1 MTDLLVL
8 AGPPALSRF
17 RLEKLREGLGI
28 ADLYAEYVHL
38 LQLEGNLDAAERV
51 RSEALLRYGPEVDL
65 PERQG
70 ELRLTVVPRHGTIS
84 PWSSK
89 ATDIF
94 HICGLH
100 KVARVERGV
109 RWFSDAVFGTA
120 AAAKLFDRMTECVVA
135 EDDFESVFATL
146 APRRFA
152 TVPVLASGADALRQA
167 NRNLGLAL
175 SDDEIDYLAD
185 AFSAM
190 GRDPSDVE
198 LMMFAQANSEH
209 CRHKIFNAG
218 WTVDGRS
225 EQHSLFAMIRNTF
238 GQINGAGILSAY
250 ADNAAVIEGYRNQ
263 RFFADPGS
271 REYGHVEEPMPVLMK
286 VETHNHPTAI
296 APYPGAATGS
306 GGEIRDEGA
315 VGRGSKPKA
324 GLTGFTTSHLN
335 IPGLAEPWESG
346 TKKPDHIASALDIM
360 LEGPIGAAG
369 FNNEYGRP
377 ALTGY
382 FRTFEQPDGPGRLR
396 GYHKPV
402 MIAGGLGSVR
412 PAHVQPLRFPPGT
425 KLVVLGGPAML
436 IGLGGGA
443 ASSMASGTSSQALDF
458 ASVQRDNA
466 EMQRRCQ
473 EVIDACCALDGENPI
488 LLIHDVG
495 AGGLSNALPELVND
509 GGAGGQ
515 FELRDVPNA
524 DPGMSP
530 LEIWCNEA
538 QERYV
543 LGIAVAGIERFEA
556 LCRRERCPYAVIG
569 EATAEPSLLVTDDA
583 FGDRPVDLP
592 LSVLFGKAPGM
603 RREFE
608 RRVPVASSLDLRD
621 IALADAIRRVL
632 GFPAVASKQF
642 LITIGDRSI
651 TGLIGR
657 EQMVGPWQVPVSDVA
672 VTLAGYR
679 TFQGEAMAMG
689 ERSPLALIDAAASA
703 RMAVGEALTNLV
715 AADIEALERTV
726 LSANWMA
733 AAGDPVEDQALF
745 DAVRTVGME
754 LCPKLG
760 IAIPVGKDSLSMR
773 TQWRDGDQQREV
785 VAPMTLIVSAFA
797 PVADARRTLTPQ
809 LRRQDAQAASLRPND
824 VAASH
829 AAKSSA
835 PTRLLLVDLGGGRNR
850 LGGSVLAQCFG
861 QPGGD
866 CPDVDDAGILAQV
879 LRTTLALNRAGGI
892 LAYHDR
898 SDGGLLAALAEMAFA
913 GRLGWDLDIEEP
925 DLLGALFSEE
935 LGMVLQVRASE
946 VAGIIERYGDIRVV
960 DLGTV
965 RSDQRL
971 RIRHRGTL
979 VVDTERADW
988 QRRWA
993 EPSYRMQRL
1002 RDNPLMADQEYAA
1015 IDDDGD
1021 PGLGASLTFDPGKT
1035 PEPTFAIVS
1044 DRPRVAVLREQGV
1057 NGQLEMAAAF
1067 DRAGFTSVDVHMS
1080 DLLSGAVDLLDF
1092 PVFAACGGFSYG
1104 DVLGGGGGWAKSIL
1118 FHEAVRDA
1126 FASFFMADRLALGIC
1141 NGCQMLANLKELI
1154 PGAAPWPRF
1163 VRNASDQFEARTVL
1177 VRINPVASPWLRGM
1191 TGSVIPVPVAHG
1203 EGRAEF
1209 HDHAHLRELT
1219 AGGQLCVQYVTSRH
1233 QPTEVYPANPNG
1245 AVEGLAGV
1253 TAAAGR
1259 VLAMMPHPERVF
1271 RACQNAWPDPAWGE
1285 DGPWLRL
1292 FRNARS
1298 AVG

>member
-1 MTDLLVL
+1 MAELLVL

-28 ADLYAEYVHL
+28 AGLYAEFVHL
-38 LQLEGNLDAAERV
+38 LKLEGRLEAAERE
-51 RSEALLRYGPEVDL
+51 RAEALLRYGPETDL

-94 HICGLH
+94 HICDLER
-100 KVARVERGV
+100 VVRVERGV
-109 RWFSDAVFGTA
+109 RWFSTAPFDEA
-120 AAAKLFDRMTECVVA
+120 AAGSLYDRMTECVVN
-135 EDDFESVFATL
+135 EDDLQSVFATL

-152 TVPVLASGADALRQA
+152 RVGVLAGGADALRRA
-167 NRNLGLAL
+167 NRDLGLAL
-175 SDDEIDYLAD
+175 SEDEVGYLAD
-185 AFSAM
+185 AFAEL

-209 CRHKIFNAG
+209 CRHKIFNAS
-218 WTVDGRS
+218 WTVDGSAESR
-225 EQHSLFAMIRNTF
+225 SLFAMIRNTF
-238 GQINGAGILSAY
+238 AKINGAGILSAY

-263 RFFADPGS
+263 RFFADPDS
-271 REYGHVEEPMPVLMK
+271 REYGYIDEQMPVLMK

-335 IPGLAEPWESG
+335 IPGLPEPWESG
-346 TKKPDHIASALDIM
+346 THKPEHMASALDIM
-360 LEGPIGAAG
+360 LEGPIGGAA

-382 FRTFEQPDGPGRLR
+382 FRTFEQADGAGRLR

-402 MIAGGLGSVR
+402 MVAGGLGNVR
-412 PAHVQPLRFPPGT
+412 PGHVQPLPFPPGT
-425 KLVVLGGPAML
+425 RLVVLGGPAML

-443 ASSMASGTSSQALDF
+443 ASSMASGTSSAELDF

-473 EVIDACCALDGENPI
+473 EVIDACCALGEENPI
-488 LLIHDVG
+488 LLVHDVG
-495 AGGLSNALPELVND
+495 AGGLSNALPELVKD
-509 GGAGGQ
+509 GSAGGR

-530 LEIWCNEA
+530 MEIWCNEA

-543 LGIAVAGIERFEA
+543 LGIAAQGIERFEG
-556 LCRRERCPYAVIG
+556 LCRRERCPYAILG
-569 EATAEPSLLVTDDA
+569 ESTSERKLLLTDRI
-583 FGDRPVDLP
+583 FGNRPVDLP
-592 LSVLFGKAPGM
+592 LSVLFGNAPKVQRGFQ
-603 RREFE
+603 RRA
-608 RRVPVASSLDLRD
+608 PVVKSLDLQD
-621 IALADAIRRVL
+621 VELDEAIRRVL

-651 TGLIGR
+651 TGLIGQ
-657 EQMVGPWQVPVSDVA
+657 EQMVGPWQVPVADVA
-672 VTLAGYR
+672 VTLGGYR
-679 TFQGEAMAMG
+679 TYQGEAMAMG

-715 AADIEALERTV
+715 AADLEALDRTV

-733 AAGDPVEDQALF
+733 ASGDEAEEQALF
-745 DAVRTVGME
+745 DAVRAVGME
-754 LCPKLG
+754 LCPALG

-773 TQWRDGDQQREV
+773 TQWRDEDGESVREV

-809 LRRQDAQAASLRPND
+809 LRPALGEPSTGSGTGPA
-824 VAASH
+824 
-829 AAKSSA
+829 
-835 PTRLLLVDLGGGRNR
+835 RLLLVDLGGGRNR
-850 LGGSVLAQCFG
+850 LGGSALAQCFG
-861 QPGGD
+861 KPGGE
-866 CPDVDDAGILAQV
+866 CPDVDDAEALARA
-879 LRTTLALNRAGGI
+879 LDATLALNREGRI

-913 GRLGWDLDIEEP
+913 GRLGWDVDIEDD
-925 DLLGALFSEE
+925 DLLAALFNEE
-935 LGMVLQVRASE
+935 LGFVLQVAVSE
-946 VAGIIERYGDIRVV
+946 VPGVVERYHRIRVV
-960 DLGTV
+960 DLGAV

-971 RIRHRGTL
+971 RIRHRGAL
-979 VVDTERADW
+979 AVDSEGADW

-993 EPSYRMQRL
+993 EPSFRMQRL
-1002 RDNPLMADQEYAA
+1002 RDNPAVADEEYAV
-1015 IDDDGD
+1015 IGDHGD
-1021 PGLGASLTFDPGKT
+1021 PGLCSALTFEPGEDPARA
-1035 PEPTFAIVS
+1035 FSIVNA
-1044 DRPRVAVLREQGV
+1044 RPRVAVLREQGV

-1080 DLLSGAVDLLDF
+1080 DLLSGAANLLDF

-1104 DVLGGGGGWAKSIL
+1104 DVLGGGGGWAKSVL
-1118 FHEAVRDA
+1118 FHERVRDA
-1126 FASFFMADRLALGIC
+1126 FEAFFQADRLALGIC
-1141 NGCQMLANLKELI
+1141 NGCQMMANLKELI
-1154 PGAAPWPRF
+1154 PGAESWPRF
-1163 VRNASDQFEARTVL
+1163 VRNRSDQFEARTVL
-1177 VRINPVASPWLRGM
+1177 VRINPVASPWLESM
-1191 TGSVIPVPVAHG
+1191 DGSVIPVPVAHG

-1209 HDHAHLRELT
+1209 RDRADLETLAARR
-1219 AGGQLCVQYVTSRH
+1219 QLCAQYVTTGYEPA
-1233 QPTEVYPANPNG
+1233 QTYPANPNG
-1245 AVEGLAGV
+1245 SARGLAGV
-1253 TAAAGR
+1253 TAAQGR
-1259 VLAMMPHPERVF
+1259 VLVMMPHPERVF
-1271 RACQNAWPDPAWGE
+1271 RACQNAWPDPSWKE

-1292 FRNARS
+1292 FRNARK